1 MKKQSQLFKKFQR
14 AYREYW
20 SIIVI
25 TTGFSLPTRRKLE
38 STIARLD
45 QLSESELSFL
55 FPNIKAELSKLRLL
69 YGVKVPLETLE
80 PIAKRNGV
88 FSHPKLAK
96 FKDPI
101 PREFTKLLFLRKSL
115 LSQMFEN
122 YHLALPI
129 FPYLP
134 PHALISI
141 DVLGVNNS
149 KTIEV
154 YMLEASL
161 FEDMATL
168 WNATSEYYSETSNSE
183 TFDKKKFKR
192 LLALNRA
199 TAKAAF
205 NFLEGYI
212 NGLAYDVLLT
222 QETSNKEKEILSEW
236 DNETQRQKPQSLR
249 QKLLRYP
256 RIACQLDYDPIDENR
271 YDEMSRILK
280 FEQQV
285 RHSLIHPSPRSSR
298 TEDDI
303 ERELEFRSLSIE
315 TVGKLCDDVIELVFT
330 INKILQGKFGDVE
343 HWLYRR
349 GDQGKFDENIFF

>member
-1 MKKQSQLFKKFQR
+1 
-14 AYREYW
+14 
-20 SIIVI
+20 
-25 TTGFSLPTRRKLE
+25 LPTRKKLE
-38 STIARLD
+38 NTIARLD
-45 QLSESELSFL
+45 KLSDSELNFL
-55 FPNIKAELSKLRLL
+55 LPNIKAELSKLRLL

-80 PIAKRNGV
+80 PIAKRKGV

-96 FKDPI
+96 FKDPL
-101 PREFTKLLFLRKSL
+101 PGETPKFLFLRKNF

-122 YHLALPI
+122 YHLALPV
-129 FPYLP
+129 FPHLP

-141 DVLGVNNS
+141 DVLGVDNS

-168 WNATSEYYSETSNSE
+168 WNTTWEYYEETSNSE
-183 TFDKKKFKR
+183 TFDKKKLKR

-199 TAKAAF
+199 AAKAAF

-222 QETSNKEKEILSEW
+222 RETNSKEKEILSEW
-236 DNETQRQKPQSLR
+236 DNELGRQRPQSLR

-256 RIACQLDYDPIDENR
+256 RIALELEHDPIDENR
-271 YDEMSRILK
+271 CDEMSRILK
-280 FEQQV
+280 LEQQV
-285 RHSLIHPSPRSSR
+285 RHSLIHPSPRPSR
-298 TEDDI
+298 TEGDI

-315 TVGKLCDDVIELVFT
+315 TVGKLCDDVIQLVFI
-330 INKILQGKFGDVE
+330 INKMLQGKFGNVE
-343 HWLYRR
+343 YWLYSR
-349 GDQGKFDENIFF
+349 GDQGSFDENIFF